1 MLRLHDIFL
10 FPWREKNLTFPERNV
25 PDLVN
30 QTVPDCPGCL
40 APDQL
45 KENHQEII
53 TKRLQFEKSYLQGGC
68 LLPFRL
74 LRQQMIVFRPIF
86 FFVSNF
92 LCFKGYFDQHRRQ
105 RNEKIPIPM
114 FRPTVHVFLSYCFS
128 LNSKLSQW
136 RRFFCFVCFFFQ
148 SVFVLLYTKIKKNVE
163 RVHFLFPLPSVIY
176 TKNAITW
183 LFFFL

>member
-1 MLRLHDIFL
+1 MA
-10 FPWREKNLTFPERNV
+10 REKLNIPRAKRPGFGEPNRSWLSGTFGSGSIKRKSLGNHHKVVTIWKIIPIGGL
-25 PDLVN
+25 PTALAAAAATD
-30 QTVPDCPGCL
+30 DCFP
-40 APDQL
+40 
-45 KENHQEII
+45 
-53 TKRLQFEKSYLQGGC
+53 SY
-68 LLPFRL
+68 
-74 LRQQMIVFRPIF
+74 F

-136 RRFFCFVCFFFQ
+136 RRFFCFVCFFFFNQ
-148 SVFVLLYTKIKKNVE
+148 FLFCYTQKFKKNVE

-176 TKNAITW
+176 SKNAITW
-183 LFFFL
+183 LFFFCNFVC